1 MKKLLI
7 ITLILSAQAAF
18 AWTNKDFRIANKN
31 IVVGVY
37 DDATNGCW
45 TNLGEVKRYVED
57 KLSIAGANI
66 RNEHTGLVHPDNNNY
81 WYTISVIGYRL
92 NNGVCIGSISGELYA
107 AVRFSEFHFAYVQSE
122 TMLLNSTNG
131 SNLNNQV
138 LSVASDFIRKL
149 N

>member
-31 IVVGVY
+31 IVVEVY

-45 TNLGEVKRYVED
+45 TNLGEVKSYAKD
-57 KLSIAGANI
+57 KLSIAGANMK
-66 RNEHTGLVHPDNNNY
+66 NEHTGLVRPDKDNY

-92 NNGVCIGSISGELYA
+92 NNGVCIGSINTELYS
-107 AVRFSEFHFAYVQSE
+107 AVRFRVFHFAYVQSE
-122 TMLLNSTNG
+122 TMLVNSSNG

-138 LSVASDFIRKL
+138 LSVVGDNIRKL

>member
-31 IVVGVY
+31 IVVEVY

-45 TNLGEVKRYVED
+45 TNLGEVKSYAKD
-57 KLSIAGANI
+57 KLSIAGANMK
-66 RNEHTGLVHPDNNNY
+66 NEHTGLVRPDNDNY

-92 NNGVCIGSISGELYA
+92 NNGVCIGSISTELYS
-107 AVRFSEFHFAYVQSE
+107 AVRFREFHFAYVQSE
-122 TMLLNSTNG
+122 TMLVNSSNG

-138 LSVASDFIRKL
+138 LSVVGDNIRKL